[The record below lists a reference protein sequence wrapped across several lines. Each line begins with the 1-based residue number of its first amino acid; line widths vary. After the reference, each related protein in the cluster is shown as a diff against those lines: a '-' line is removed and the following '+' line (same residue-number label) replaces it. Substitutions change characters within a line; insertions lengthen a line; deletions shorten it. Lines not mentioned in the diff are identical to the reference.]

1 MRIAALY
8 DIHGNLPAL
17 DAVLA
22 EVDLLD
28 VDAIVVGG
36 DVVPGP
42 MMAET
47 VARLRGLGDRAHFV
61 MGNGDREVIDA
72 FDAGPEAAADA
83 EESPFSRFTAWA
95 AARLDRADRD
105 VLARFAPVV
114 RLEVDDLGPTLFCH
128 GSPRSDTEM
137 ITALTPPE
145 RLAPM
150 LADVAEQ
157 IVVCG
162 HTHHQFALG
171 LDGRRVLN
179 AGSVG
184 MPYQGA
190 AAAFWL
196 LLGPEA
202 ELRRT
207 DYDVEGALETLRA
220 TGAPDV
226 DEVMLRQSLVDPVP
240 AEEVARYFEDAAA
253 REDGVRVAGATPR
266 AAARWRCSRRRR
278 GPRRP
283 RRRRRC
289 PRAGSTG
296 GRSPRTS

>member
-47 VARLRGLGDRAHFV
+47 VARLRDLGDRAHFV
-61 MGNGDREVIDA
+61 MGNGDREVVDA
-72 FDAGPEAAADA
+72 FDAGPEAADA

-95 AARLDRADRD
+95 AARLDRSDRD
-105 VLARFAPVV
+105 VLASFAPVV

-150 LADVAEQ
+150 LEDVAEQ

-171 LDGRRVLN
+171 
-179 AGSVG
+179 
-184 MPYQGA
+184 
-190 AAAFWL
+190 
-196 LLGPEA
+196 
-202 ELRRT
+202 
-207 DYDVEGALETLRA
+207 
-220 TGAPDV
+220 
-226 DEVMLRQSLVDPVP
+226 
-240 AEEVARYFEDAAA
+240 
-253 REDGVRVAGATPR
+253 
-266 AAARWRCSRRRR
+266 
-278 GPRRP
+278 PRRP
-283 RRRRRC
+283 RGC
-289 PRAGSTG
+289 
-296 GRSPRTS
+296 